1 MGTVWILSPTT
12 VTFRGGFVSKPIR
25 LYMIDATDQG
35 LICQHVKSAFN
46 INTLF
51 KFIKAHPENDSVDA
65 KRVIDA
71 IKHNGRMFV
80 FMDKDVKKFHF
91 SREELMKE
99 VNHYQ
104 TIHNV
109 ISNI

>member
-1 MGTVWILSPTT
+1 M
-12 VTFRGGFVSKPIR
+12 SKPIR
-25 LYMIDATDQG
+25 LYMIDVTDQG

-51 KFIKAHPENDSVDA
+51 NFIKARPEVDSVDA

-71 IKHNGRMFV
+71 IKHNGKMFV
-80 FMDKDVKKFHF
+80 FMNKDIKKFHY

-104 TIHNV
+104 SVENV
-109 ISNI
+109 ISSIL